1 VDCCSVFFLREHF
14 MNSVI
19 NKNHYTELNWIKS
32 SCFFFLNIYCQFVLY
47 LGSLIRFNK
56 GLVSRHMS
64 AHWWQTHLPNHINH
78 QSWCHL
84 RLVWNAV
91 TKGGH

>member
-1 VDCCSVFFLREHF
+1 MLAAQCVAKNATDVRTCGLLQCFFFREHF

-32 SCFFFLNIYCQFVLY
+32 SFFFLNIYCQFVLY

-64 AHWWQTHLPNHINH
+64 AH
-78 QSWCHL
+78 
-84 RLVWNAV
+84 
-91 TKGGH
+91 